1 MRTHT
6 QTQIRMQNIR
16 QRATPTQWRCLVLP
30 STAVWIYWLLCGKQ
44 IHPSCKNTLS
54 GLLRAAAAPVFWL
67 SVGASAP
74 PLLSYPPTIISGER
88 WERLGAWLAGSA
100 RSGVLAASEVIC
112 PEHSESLGR
121 DRGRMQGAIWGAME
135 DKEHPVFQSHWARF
149 SCKNII
155 NLLLSLHIGCNLRMP
170 FSLMLFY
177 HFKIIC
183 PAYLSKSFSVDS
195 EKLLS
200 LVPNK

>member
-16 QRATPTQWRCLVLP
+16 QRATPTQWRCVVLP

-88 WERLGAWLAGSA
+88 WERLGAWLAQLAPECWLRA
-100 RSGVLAASEVIC
+100 RSSV
-112 PEHSESLGR
+112 
-121 DRGRMQGAIWGAME
+121 
-135 DKEHPVFQSHWARF
+135 QST
-149 SCKNII
+149 
-155 NLLLSLHIGCNLRMP
+155 LSLWGETGDGCKG
-170 FSLMLFY
+170 LFEEQWR
-177 HFKIIC
+177 IRNT
-183 PAYLSKSFSVDS
+183 LSFSRTGQGFPV
-195 EKLLS
+195 KT
-200 LVPNK
+200 